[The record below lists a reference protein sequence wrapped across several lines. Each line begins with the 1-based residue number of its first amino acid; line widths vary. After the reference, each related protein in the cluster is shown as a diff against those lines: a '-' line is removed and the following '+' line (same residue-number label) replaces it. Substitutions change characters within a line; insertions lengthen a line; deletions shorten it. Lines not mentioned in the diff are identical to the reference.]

1 MLGAERLWP
10 GRGPPNLCQGMG
22 PGTQNLES
30 SVTYPSTHPWW
41 MGEGH
46 GMEAAACLVWEEPTG
61 LCTLGCQAQGAGKRG
76 RTWVYRS
83 ESKAAAQGLPSQGC
97 CWEGCAML
105 KSSWLREQMEAE
117 VQSIYTP
124 LARLQALAQ
133 ERICPEEGIHFLILT
148 KVPSGLEGPPR
159 NLPQMRK
166 DKDGL
171 RPQFSHAWFLL
182 ALRNLIWI
190 LNWPWIQQY
199 GCLQ

>member
-1 MLGAERLWP
+1 
-10 GRGPPNLCQGMG
+10 
-22 PGTQNLES
+22 
-30 SVTYPSTHPWW
+30 
-41 MGEGH
+41 
-46 GMEAAACLVWEEPTG
+46 
-61 LCTLGCQAQGAGKRG
+61 
-76 RTWVYRS
+76 
-83 ESKAAAQGLPSQGC
+83 
-97 CWEGCAML
+97 ML

-171 RPQFSHAWFLL
+171 RPQFSPSACREELVQRWKRGRVWTPPLPSARQSAAFPTSMPNTLL
-182 ALRNLIWI
+182 LPRPSGASVSHV
-190 LNWPWIQQY
+190 
-199 GCLQ
+199 